1 MKVPFEI
8 ISVFDAPE
16 LGILGNPS
24 AVVFLPHALET
35 EQLQK
40 IAADFNQPAT
50 TFLWKEAEKVHVRW
64 MAPDAEIG
72 LCGHGSLAAFAALK
86 NQRELAT
93 TTQLVAKAALVS
105 GGSVSEQRCFI
116 ELEALPVKES
126 IAVPT
131 EIEEG
136 LGVEILEM
144 FATDN
149 KHIVV
154 VKDENTVK
162 SIQPNFSRLRD
173 SEIFGYAVTARG
185 NSHDFVSRTF
195 VPHVGQ
201 LEDFATGSSHAAL
214 THFWSQRLQKNTF
227 TARQLSARGGEFNC
241 SIENDI
247 VRLEGCFTRW
257 ASGSLHI

>member
-35 EQLQK
+35 ERLQK

-50 TFLWKEAEKVHVRW
+50 TFLWKENNQVNVRW

-72 LCGHGSLAAFAALK
+72 LCGHGSLAAFAACR
-86 NQRELAT
+86 NHSNFHST
-93 TTQLVAKAALVS
+93 SQLSASSAVVN
-105 GGSVSEQRCFI
+105 GGSVTDQRCFI
-116 ELEALPVKES
+116 ELDALPVKQS
-126 IAVPT
+126 IVVPT

-144 FATDN
+144 HETDN

-154 VKDENTVK
+154 VKDETTVK

-173 SEIFGYAVTARG
+173 SKFFGYAVTAQG
-185 NSHDFVSRTF
+185 IQHDFVSRTF

-214 THFWSQRLQKNTF
+214 THFWANRLHKNTL

-241 SIENDI
+241 SIENNV
-247 VRLEGCFTRW
+247 VRLEGNFTLW
-257 ASGSLHI
+257 ASGILRI